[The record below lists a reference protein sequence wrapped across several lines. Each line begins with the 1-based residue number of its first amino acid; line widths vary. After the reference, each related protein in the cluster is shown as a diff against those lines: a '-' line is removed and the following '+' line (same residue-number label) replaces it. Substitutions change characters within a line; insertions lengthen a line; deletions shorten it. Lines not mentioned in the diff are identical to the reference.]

1 MVTIEHDKIKSWITK
16 HKGKPEV
23 IDDPSANGDMVGIR
37 IEFQNEIDP
46 YLSKDE
52 IQQTTWEQFFEI
64 FGTQQLAFEYDSE
77 VSSTDPSLSYC
88 FLKREAMNS
97 DYA

>member
-1 MVTIEHDKIKSWITK
+1 MVTIEHDKIKQWISK
-16 HKGKPEV
+16 NKGKPEV

-37 IEFQNEIDP
+37 VEFPQAVDN
-46 YLSKDE
+46 YLKKEE
-52 IQQTTWEQFFEI
+52 IQETTWEQFFAI
-64 FGTQQLAFEYDSE
+64 FEEQQLAFEYDSE
-77 VSSTDPSLSYC
+77 VSSVDPSLSYR

>member
-37 IEFQNEIDP
+37 VEFPQEVDN
-46 YLSKDE
+46 YLKKEE
-52 IQQTTWEQFFEI
+52 IQETTWEQFFEI
-64 FGTQQLAFEYDSE
+64 FESQQLAFE
-77 VSSTDPSLSYC
+77 
-88 FLKREAMNS
+88 
-97 DYA
+97 